1 MSEIRVEPVAYDI
14 DGQPYEGQLVY
25 DASHAGPRP
34 GLLMAPNWM
43 GVSAAALDIARQVA
57 GRGHVVLV
65 ADLYGRDVRPQNGDE
80 AGAAMMPLKN
90 DRALLRKRMQAALA
104 ALRGQAL
111 AAVDTTRQAAF
122 GFCFGG
128 CCALELAR
136 DGAEL
141 KAFVSFHGTLD
152 TPDPAHARN
161 IKGRGTGP
169 RRCLRSAGAARA
181 VAGLRQGDDRCRRRL
196 AAHQLRRRGAFLHR
210 SERQAA
216 GQDAL

>member
-90 DRALLRKRMQAALA
+90 DRA
-104 ALRGQAL
+104 
-111 AAVDTTRQAAF
+111 
-122 GFCFGG
+122 
-128 CCALELAR
+128 
-136 DGAEL
+136 
-141 KAFVSFHGTLD
+141 
-152 TPDPAHARN
+152 
-161 IKGRGTGP
+161 
-169 RRCLRSAGAARA
+169 
-181 VAGLRQGDDRCRRRL
+181 
-196 AAHQLRRRGAFLHR
+196 
-210 SERQAA
+210 
-216 GQDAL
+216 